1 MGLFQVSNRSEGFS
15 ASALVTVHKLLKNE
29 TLLDKI
35 FVGKINFYRTKN
47 IGQAFPLDN
56 HGNFTAFDG
65 KIFRMDVFRTVPFKF
80 VFPASTPPRL
90 GTNSEKGLFEIFSFG
105 LASFFE
111 HCCRSLTD
119 KDLGD
124 YFIF

>member
-29 TLLDKI
+29 TLLDKVL
-35 FVGKINFYRTKN
+35 VGKINFYRTKN
-47 IGQAFPLDN
+47 IGQAFPFNN

-80 VFPASTPPRL
+80 VFPA
-90 GTNSEKGLFEIFSFG
+90 
-105 LASFFE
+105 
-111 HCCRSLTD
+111 
-119 KDLGD
+119 
-124 YFIF
+124 